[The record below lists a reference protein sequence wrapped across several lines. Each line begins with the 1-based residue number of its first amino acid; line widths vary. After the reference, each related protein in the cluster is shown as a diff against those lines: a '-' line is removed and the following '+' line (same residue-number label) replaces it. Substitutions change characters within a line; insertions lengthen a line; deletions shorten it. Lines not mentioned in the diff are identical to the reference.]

1 MMLIQLHFI
10 KQTVTDFVSF
20 IFSPK
25 AYNNKT
31 ISTKHKIFASLIL
44 LILKFSFSILVAGIL
59 GLFYEPKNL
68 TDQSLS
74 ERFSPFMYL
83 IVGGTLLPLLEEL
96 LFRLS
101 LKFKPIYLVLTSI
114 CAGYYIATKFVFHSR
129 LSSFDDTIYYRI
141 CIGLLTGICVL
152 LILKNKK
159 ILDFLRDIWVRKFS
173 IIYYMSA
180 VVFAWLH
187 LFNFELTLINLLLLP
202 IITLPQLFSGLM
214 MGYLRIS
221 FGFLY
226 PLLIHIATN
235 SILIGLDI
243 ILKN

>member
-1 MMLIQLHFI
+1 MMLIKLDFI

-25 AYNNKT
+25 ACNNKT
-31 ISTKHKIFASLIL
+31 ISTKQKISASLIL
-44 LILKFSFSILVAGIL
+44 LILKFSFSILIAGII

-74 ERFSPFMYL
+74 ERFSPFIYL
-83 IVGGTLLPLLEEL
+83 IVGGSLLPLLEEL

-101 LKFKPIYLVLTSI
+101 LKFKSIYLVLTSI
-114 CAGYYIATKFVFHSR
+114 CAGYYIVTKFVFHSR
-129 LSSFDDTIYYRI
+129 LSSFEDTFYYRI
-141 CIGLLTGICVL
+141 CIGLLTGLFIL
-152 LILKNKK
+152 IILKNKR
-159 ILDFLRDIWVRKFS
+159 LADFLRDIWVRKFT
-173 IIYYMSA
+173 IIYYASA
-180 VVFAWLH
+180 LVFAWLH
-187 LFNFELTLINLLLLP
+187 IFNFELTLTNVLLLP

-243 ILKN
+243 IIK